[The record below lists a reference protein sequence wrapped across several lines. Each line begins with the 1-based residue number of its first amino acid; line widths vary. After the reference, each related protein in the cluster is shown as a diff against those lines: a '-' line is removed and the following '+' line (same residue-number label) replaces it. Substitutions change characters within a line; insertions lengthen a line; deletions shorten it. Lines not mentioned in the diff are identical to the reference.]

1 MNLKESIKRILKEE
15 TQIPSIIRRRV
26 SVKDIEKAFK
36 SSLEDNTRWFSKGI
50 LDSIEFEVFAKNVID
65 DMVTLIEQEYFKD
78 DNRIYFEDD
87 DFYFEQIRKPLI
99 KQYYH
104 RIKARHNKIK

>member
-26 SVKDIEKAFK
+26 PVKDIEKAFK
-36 SSLEDNTRWFSKGI
+36 FSLDDNFRWFSNH
-50 LDSIEFEVFAKNVID
+50 DTSIEFDAFAKNVID
-65 DMVTLIEQEYFKD
+65 GMITLIEQEYFND
-78 DNRIYFEDD
+78 DTRIYFDD
-87 DFYFEQIRKPLI
+87 DNFYFEEIRNPLI